1 MLVNNVQRYS
11 NPGIESQVCLNFMPV
26 SVVSSTKI
34 QIKSENE
41 RKTVKER

>member
-1 MLVNNVQRYS
+1 MNPFIFYAGVQF
-11 NPGIESQVCLNFMPV
+11 IFAFDA
-26 SVVSSTKI
+26 KI

>member
-1 MLVNNVQRYS
+1 MNVLIFYAEAQLIFAFS
-11 NPGIESQVCLNFMPV
+11 A
-26 SVVSSTKI
+26 KI

>member
-1 MLVNNVQRYS
+1 MNLFIFYAKVQL
-11 NPGIESQVCLNFMPV
+11 IFAFVA
-26 SVVSSTKI
+26 KI